1 MIADDYAQSIAPA
14 TTAAPAQAQ
23 RSDLSAAHIP
33 ASGSAG
39 KRSSV
44 GRSSAAALT
53 ALRAENDDLRR
64 RLEETEGK
72 LELAA
77 TVGQSLLKEHDSL
90 RARLNETDL
99 SSDDSGSRQRG
110 SFDHIRG
117 IEDGLNAMGSSL
129 KGFVGSLSR
138 PASPEGAR
146 ELKTRTR
153 VLQYETPKLS
163 RRLSKKGFLKPQSP
177 RKLAAR
183 SNKFV
188 DMELASDIDNHLI
201 HQVRILRQDLGAA
214 NEEKRELSDSV
225 ARLEAQ
231 VEGARKQRQ
240 KDLHLAAKKDER
252 IWDLELQAQHLR
264 DAASKAET
272 EAARVV
278 NSLRQMDSAYG
289 ESVDAIAAMKN
300 ADSQNLDSFDA
311 MRARLDGEARRSR
324 DLIAALESANSVLT
338 QKCADLRREADA
350 LRARRNSAAPLAE
363 SNQPAEVTIRDPD
376 RASSPVPSSQPR
388 SPERSPTKHTLFVES
403 LSSSLSHA
411 HAQISELEES
421 LRESHLERQELLKLL
436 NDAQETIESLNEMR
450 STVPSTSGFK
460 EEHKRRQSP
469 VQDGFTTSSKKIARN
484 LLSEFQEA
492 FAASQ
497 TDGRHC
503 TTDVDARSVDVA
515 ASNAF
520 SFPRRVS
527 MDMHEDP
534 ASGVHNCRPPN
545 ADGIHTDDACISAES
560 GSAEL
565 VHPKILAPAVE
576 GEIFDPTVTDDHA
589 ASVITLDSDLEL
601 TSALSSVHVSRP
613 LLDPPARVR
622 SGGKYSLAVTKA
634 QDKLMVQLEEIVDRQ
649 VELVLCVDGC
659 MQTVKDGDEPCG
671 VFAQRQPSVLTIKQR
686 PKLRNA
692 PEHVLVNGGTT
703 MDSAMVADWM
713 PRAMSTPTLSTATA
727 PNIRERATSD
737 NPSFGNSPSRSKLPT
752 AQRQTV
758 NAWGTQYL
766 TAKTS
771 PMPWPIPPGNVLL
784 RSPEEK
790 LKSANLDA
798 GTEDPVPLSP
808 PSVGSNTKEA
818 TADPIV
824 TPTIS
829 SAPQSDERKPDTDA
843 DDHPETQTC
852 GYSVNSIPVSAAKSH
867 PSAVTDFA
875 GSKAAGIEAPTADEA
890 FASVKS
896 FESECSDWD
905 DDLSHD
911 AVSANSIVSSATE
924 RRLMDSAATSPQK
937 PLARRIRRTGHG
949 SIRGTT
955 RHGRQRAGGTAGH
968 PLPALMQSVK
978 TFASLKSLGNSS
990 VAFSEGSKGSVEDK
1004 SDRDIRSLTHT
1015 MIGSWFQKFNR
1026 RNRKPKLRYFWVNP
1040 YSRALNWAPK
1050 PPSQG
1055 KKNMQTKTVFIV
1067 SLRWKEPD
1075 RSYRNYPPGP
1085 DHAIVIV
1092 TPHREVRVV
1101 PTSWN
1106 DFEMWI
1112 AGLSLLLERTHRN
1125 RPLHEQFGIT
1135 DRAYADHNNDDDD
1148 DENENIHALPGDS
1161 NTANDQRDELRS
1173 KSMIELANPP
1183 SAMDNSELRDTEMT
1197 LDELGASILERH
1209 RAPAVAVGKKGPPV
1223 LRRNSLWASMQDLT
1237 RGSKSGLPRPTITT
1251 PIVSPHKSTGSG
1263 SSNIS
1268 VVSGGQA
1275 ASIPAPGTPKRS
1287 SGLPVAP
1294 HTVASA
1300 ARRPSELQQPSL
1312 NRRPSIGDMLLTASR
1327 RFSRSDISL
1336 NSSSRRRST
1345 LMETTKADFAAA
1357 APPVPKAP
1365 HRSASSSS
1373 LSPALTQTRGHD
1385 ETVQRP
1391 RALTTRKSVGAVM
1404 RDRIRNISG
1413 NSFGSDNSAPPLP
1426 GTASGSEHIAPGARQ
1441 NY

>member
-1 MIADDYAQSIAPA
+1 MIADDYAEPTAPA
-14 TTAAPAQAQ
+14 ITAPAQAQ
-23 RSDLSAAHIP
+23 RSDLSATNIP
-33 ASGSAG
+33 RNGSTG

-44 GRSSAAALT
+44 GRSPTAALIS
-53 ALRAENDDLRR
+53 LRAENDDLRR

-77 TVGQSLLKEHDSL
+77 TVGQSLLKEHDAL

-99 SSDDSGSRQRG
+99 SSDESGSRRQRV

-117 IEDGLNAMGSSL
+117 IEDGLNIMGSSL

-138 PASPEGAR
+138 PASPEGGR

-153 VLQYETPKLS
+153 VLQNESPKLS
-163 RRLSKKGFLKPQSP
+163 RKLSRKGFMKPQSP

-201 HQVRILRQDLGAA
+201 HQVRILRQELGAA
-214 NEEKRELSDSV
+214 NEEKRELTDSV

-231 VEGARKQRQ
+231 AEGARKQRQ
-240 KDLHLAAKKDER
+240 KDLQLAAKKDER
-252 IWDLELQAQHLR
+252 IWDLELQAQQLR

-272 EAARVV
+272 EAARMFHA
-278 NSLRQMDSAYG
+278 LRQMDSAYG
-289 ESVDAIAAMKN
+289 ESVDAMAAMQN
-300 ADSQNLDSFDA
+300 ADSQNLNSFEA
-311 MRARLDGEARRSR
+311 IRARLDGEARRSR
-324 DLIAALESANSVLT
+324 DLIAALESANALLT

-363 SNQPAEVTIRDPD
+363 CDPPTDPITSNPD
-376 RASSPVPSSQPR
+376 RSSSPVPSSHPP
-388 SPERSPTKHTLFVES
+388 SPDRSPTKHTLFVES

-421 LRESHLERQELLKLL
+421 VRESVLERQELIKLL
-436 NDAQETIESLNEMR
+436 NEAQETIESLNEMR
-450 STVPSTSGFK
+450 TTVPSTSGSK
-460 EEHKRRQSP
+460 NVDEDAEQHKPRHSRIP
-469 VQDGFTTSSKKIARN
+469 DGFTTSSKKIARN

-492 FAASQ
+492 FSASQ
-497 TDGRHC
+497 KDSRNRATDSKSC
-503 TTDVDARSVDVA
+503 SVDAEAGDDRTS
-515 ASNAF
+515 S
-520 SFPRRVS
+520 PRIS
-527 MDMHEDP
+527 MDMQDNPE
-534 ASGVHNCRPPN
+534 SGLHNRRPPDS
-545 ADGIHTDDACISAES
+545 DGIQSDTASISAEQ

-565 VHPKILAPAVE
+565 LHPKALAPAVE
-576 GEIFDPTVTDDHA
+576 GELFVPIAADACTD
-589 ASVITLDSDLEL
+589 SVITLDSDLEL
-601 TSALSSVHVSRP
+601 TSDLSLADVS
-613 LLDPPARVR
+613 LTLVEPPARVR

-634 QDKLMVQLEEIVDRQ
+634 QDKLMVQLEEIVGRQ

-659 MQTVKDGDEPCG
+659 MQTLKDGDEPHG

-692 PEHVLVNGGTT
+692 VEHGFVNGGTT
-703 MDSAMVADWM
+703 MESAMVADWM
-713 PRAMSTPTLSTATA
+713 PRAVSTPTLSIAA
-727 PNIRERATSD
+727 GPNIRERATSD
-737 NPSFGNSPSRSKLPT
+737 NPNSGNLPSRSKLPT

-758 NAWGTQYL
+758 NAWGAQYL
-766 TAKTS
+766 ASKTS
-771 PMPWPIPPGNVLL
+771 PMPWPIPPGNSSL
-784 RSPEEK
+784 RSPDEK
-790 LKSANLDA
+790 LKSAKMGA
-798 GTEDPVPLSP
+798 STEESPPLSP
-808 PSVGSNTKEA
+808 KEGP
-818 TADPIV
+818 ADPILA
-824 TPTIS
+824 PTIS
-829 SAPQSDERKPDTDA
+829 SAPQSEESKLDTDVDRHSEA
-843 DDHPETQTC
+843 QTC
-852 GYSVNSIPVSAAKSH
+852 GQSVNSIPESTTTNAH
-867 PSAVTDFA
+867 PPLFA
-875 GSKAAGIEAPTADEA
+875 DLADLESAGIDAPNAEKPISSTNG
-890 FASVKS
+890 
-896 FESECSDWD
+896 FESEHSEWD

-911 AVSANSIVSSATE
+911 AISANSIVSSTTE
-924 RRLMDSAATSPQK
+924 RRLMDSAAVSPQK
-937 PLARRIRRTGHG
+937 PLSRRIRRTGHG
-949 SIRGTT
+949 SIRGAT
-955 RHGRQRAGGTAGH
+955 RNVRQRGGGTAGH
-968 PLPALMQSVK
+968 PLPTLMQSVK

-1026 RNRKPKLRYFWVNP
+1026 HNRKPKLRYFWVNP

-1106 DFEMWI
+1106 DFEMWV

-1135 DRAYADHNNDDDD
+1135 DRAYADHDDDG
-1148 DENENIHALPGDS
+1148 ESESAHALPGDS
-1161 NTANDQRDELRS
+1161 STADDQRDELRS
-1173 KSMIELANPP
+1173 KSMIELARPP
-1183 SAMDNSELRDTEMT
+1183 PALDNSDYRDAEMT

-1209 RAPAVAVGKKGPPV
+1209 RAPAMAVGQKGPPV

-1237 RGSKSGLPRPTITT
+1237 RGSKSGLPRPVATT

-1263 SSNIS
+1263 SSGTS
-1268 VVSGGQA
+1268 VMVGGQA
-1275 ASIPAPGTPKRS
+1275 QSIPAPSTPKQL
-1287 SGLPVAP
+1287 SGLPMAP

-1312 NRRPSIGDMLLTASR
+1312 HRRPSIGDMLLTASR
-1327 RFSRSDISL
+1327 RFSRSDLSL
-1336 NSSSRRRST
+1336 SSSGRRRST
-1345 LMETTKADFAAA
+1345 LMETPKTDSAAA
-1357 APPVPKAP
+1357 APPIPKVP

-1373 LSPALTQTRGHD
+1373 LSTAPTQTSGQD

-1413 NSFGSDNSAPPLP
+1413 SSFSNDNSAPPLP
-1426 GTASGSEHIAPGARQ
+1426 GTASGSEHFVPGARQ
-1441 NY
+1441 GY